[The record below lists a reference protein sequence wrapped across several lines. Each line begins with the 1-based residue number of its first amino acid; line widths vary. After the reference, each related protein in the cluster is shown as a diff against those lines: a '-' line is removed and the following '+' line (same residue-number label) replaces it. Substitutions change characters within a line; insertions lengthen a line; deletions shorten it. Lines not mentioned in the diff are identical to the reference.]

1 MNEEKGQK
9 TNGAAA
15 SEKSMGG
22 WAFYPFLILIGIVV
36 ARIIYNMI
44 IGVPQQGNSFPIT
57 AVTMVAAACSLY
69 IGHGKVMDRVD
80 AFSKGAGDPTAMMM
94 IVIML
99 LSGIFTAV
107 GSEMGGVESLTNFLL
122 HLIPKHM
129 IYAGILFVTA
139 MISLA
144 IGSSVGSVTAVAPIA
159 AGLAAQAGL
168 NLPLAISAVLGGA
181 SLGDNLSFVSDT
193 TIAATRTQGVDM
205 RDKFKFNL

>member
-80 AFSKGAGDPTAMMM
+80 AFSKGGRRSYSNDDDRHYA
-94 IVIML
+94 VIR
-99 LSGIFTAV
+99 
-107 GSEMGGVESLTNFLL
+107 NF
-122 HLIPKHM
+122 
-129 IYAGILFVTA
+129 Y
-139 MISLA
+139 
-144 IGSSVGSVTAVAPIA
+144 SSW
-159 AGLAAQAGL
+159 
-168 NLPLAISAVLGGA
+168 
-181 SLGDNLSFVSDT
+181 F
-193 TIAATRTQGVDM
+193 
-205 RDKFKFNL
+205 